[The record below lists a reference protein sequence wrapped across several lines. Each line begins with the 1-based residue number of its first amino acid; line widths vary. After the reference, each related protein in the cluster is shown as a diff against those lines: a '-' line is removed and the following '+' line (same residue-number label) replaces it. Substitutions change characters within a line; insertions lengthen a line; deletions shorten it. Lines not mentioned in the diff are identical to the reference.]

1 MTPPESHMPVI
12 DGIMVFTY
20 TDDLNKG
27 CRLWEQVL
35 GFECAIDQGECRIFR
50 ISSGSYVGVCIL

>member
-1 MTPPESHMPVI
+1 MTPPESQMPVI

-35 GFECAIDQGECRIFR
+35 GFECAID
-50 ISSGSYVGVCIL
+50 